1 LHVAEIANAVGWNY
15 GCEDMSSGCGRY
27 GLLTGAPLWGG
38 QAQESPSVFSGIW
51 GLRVTNNGQ
60 RRVLVGNQFDAT
72 KAQACANEF
81 WHAKGGEVGKP
92 CPGHDEVLNNLLRIG
107 LGQGDTRVTPLGVA
121 LMLSHLGNAYNT
133 KGTLNLPH
141 LFEEVVVVRDGKL
154 LSSPLKPDAQDVTLD
169 REAVS
174 LILAGMQDGVKKG
187 GTGHEACSNA
197 FKKQGECNSMS
208 WIAGKTGTPGSSRS
222 LNNENWKLACA
233 APKDANGRELVRGAV
248 DKMPG
253 GCAYQSVKW
262 YAALVGDPK
271 KGTNK
276 MQTWRYAIVV
286 AVQRNWMKNGVLPED
301 NTAAELAMRYFHDH
315 LQPTFGVAKQK

>member
-1 LHVAEIANAVGWNY
+1 
-15 GCEDMSSGCGRY
+15 
-27 GLLTGAPLWGG
+27 
-38 QAQESPSVFSGIW
+38 
-51 GLRVTNNGQ
+51 
-60 RRVLVGNQFDAT
+60 
-72 KAQACANEF
+72 
-81 WHAKGGEVGKP
+81 
-92 CPGHDEVLNNLLRIG
+92 
-107 LGQGDTRVTPLGVA
+107 
-121 LMLSHLGNAYNT
+121 
-133 KGTLNLPH
+133 
-141 LFEEVVVVRDGKL
+141 
-154 LSSPLKPDAQDVTLD
+154 
-169 REAVS
+169 
-174 LILAGMQDGVKKG
+174 
-187 GTGHEACSNA
+187 
-197 FKKQGECNSMS
+197 MS